1 MTRDKLSTLF
11 TLIGLTVMTI
21 LLVVF
26 NDSPLWINAIIGGG
40 TALLSWGIGRVVFDN
55 VDTTDTSDSDYPV
68 VLYITGPYFLFSIQF
83 ISELNR
89 TGTITFDTVAYALGL
104 VGMYYIIVHVYEYFI
119 EDLLNKKVSKT
130 VQTYLGWA
138 IVIVFLAILLG
149 LSYWL

>member
-104 VGMYYIIVHVYEYFI
+104 VGTYYIIVHVYEYFI